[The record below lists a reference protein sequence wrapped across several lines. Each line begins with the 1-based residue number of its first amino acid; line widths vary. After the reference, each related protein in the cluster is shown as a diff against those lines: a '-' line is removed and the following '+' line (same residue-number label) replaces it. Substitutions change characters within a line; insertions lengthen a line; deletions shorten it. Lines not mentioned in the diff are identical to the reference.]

1 MIKRVYGFVKAYGS
15 MGALPS
21 IIAAVE
27 SGELE
32 MAEFIAVICEKI
44 LDLISISKK
53 RYFKLPLLPAIS
65 KLYKR

>member
-32 MAEFIAVICEKI
+32 MAEFIAVNLWEDFRLNINQQKEI
-44 LDLISISKK
+44 LQASIITGD
-53 RYFKLPLLPAIS
+53 FEIV
-65 KLYKR
+65 

>member
-1 MIKRVYGFVKAYGS
+1 

-32 MAEFIAVICEKI
+32 MAEFIAVNLWE
-44 LDLISISKK
+44 D
-53 RYFKLPLLPAIS
+53 FKLTINQQKELLQAAIITCDFEIV
-65 KLYKR
+65 